1 MSDSKNNN
9 VVTNSPL
16 GDGGEDGGIIILAGG
31 LGTRL
36 RSVVSDLPKCMAPVN
51 GKPFLAY
58 VINHFQQQGIND
70 FIFSLGY
77 KHETIIE
84 YLSQSTIHHSP
95 ITIHYSIEEEPLGTG
110 GAIKKA
116 CTLTNNKNV
125 LVTNGDTLFKAN
137 VSSLQKF
144 HQEKNAE
151 CTVALKPMENFN
163 RYGVI
168 ELNDDASVKSF
179 HEKKQYEQGLI
190 NGGLY
195 MLNIESFLN
204 KPLPEKFSFET
215 AYLEK
220 FYTQNNMYG
229 LVQDEYF
236 IDIGIPEDYARAQKE
251 FMPTFPAWEI
261 TKN

>member
-1 MSDSKNNN
+1 MSNSKNNA
-9 VVTNSPL
+9 VINSPS
-16 GDGGEDGGIIILAGG
+16 GAGGMDGGLSSVIILAGG

-58 VINHFQQQGIND
+58 VIDHFQQQGIND

-77 KHETIIE
+77 KHEIIIE
-84 YLSQSTIHHSP
+84 YLNTLTTHHSP
-95 ITIHYSIEEEPLGTG
+95 FTTHLSPLTIQYSIEEEPLGTG

-116 CTLTNNKNV
+116 CALANNKNV
-125 LVTNGDTLFKAN
+125 FVTNGDTLFKAN
-137 VSSLQKF
+137 TLQLQNF
-144 HQEKNAE
+144 HKQKNAD
-151 CTVALKPMENFN
+151 CTLALKPMQNFD

-168 ELNDDASVKSF
+168 ELNEDLSVKSF
-179 HEKKQYEQGLI
+179 HEKKHYEQGLI

-195 MLNIESFLN
+195 MLNVESFLN
-204 KPLPEKFSFET
+204 RSLPEKFSFET

-220 FYTQNNMYG
+220 FYKQTNMYG

-236 IDIGIPEDYARAQKE
+236 IDIGIPEDYARAQSE
-251 FMPTFPAWEI
+251 L
-261 TKN
+261 